1 MNAAHYHLMINHI
14 PLAGIICGTC
24 LILVGLILKNEVLK
38 KTALYFFVI
47 SAILLVPTY
56 TTGGG
61 AEKVLKAMMPGMTTD
76 PVEQHEE
83 MAMIALGGTGF
94 LGLVSLVCIF
104 IFWGQKPVKNAIAV
118 VIAIISIAAIALTGY
133 TAYLG
138 GKIRHP
144 EISVSTERK

>member
-14 PLAGIICGTC
+14 PLVGMISGVC
-24 LILVGLILKNEVLK
+24 LMFVGLITKNEVLK
-38 KTALYFFVI
+38 KSSFYFYVV

-61 AEKVLKAMMPGMTTD
+61 AEKVLKAFMPGMTTD

-83 MAMIALGGTGF
+83 MAMIALGSAGF
-94 LGLVSLVCIF
+94 LGLISLVCIF
-104 IFWGQKPVKNAIAV
+104 ISWGQKPVKN
-118 VIAIISIAAIALTGY
+118 VIAIVIAVISIAVITLTGY

-144 EISVSTERK
+144 EIITSTEHK